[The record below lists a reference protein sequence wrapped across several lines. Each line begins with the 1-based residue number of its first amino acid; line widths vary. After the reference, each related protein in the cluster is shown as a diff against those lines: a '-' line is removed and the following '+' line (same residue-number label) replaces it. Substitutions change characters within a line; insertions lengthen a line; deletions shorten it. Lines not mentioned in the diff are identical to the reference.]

1 MSGLRHLLLGLLLW
15 AGLASV
21 VSASGLTALAR
32 GDAAGSSVRD
42 EGASVVID
50 LALSQPVPWR
60 AYTLDAP
67 RRLVVDFSE
76 VRWDAPVPVTSTRI
90 GGVTAGPLQPGWSR
104 MVFALGAALAI
115 DEAGLDTTA
124 PDGRARLRLR
134 LAPVSEDA
142 FAAAS
147 GPPPDIGRALPEV
160 VIPAPPP
167 KPAGR
172 LRIVLDP
179 GHGGIDPGAQYD
191 GLTEADLMLT
201 FARELR
207 ELLIRAGFDVA
218 MTRDADVFVPLEA
231 RVSFARK
238 ADADAFLSLHAD
250 SLPEEAG
257 SAHGAT
263 VYILSDEAS
272 DMASQRLAERHDGA
286 DLLAGVDVT
295 GQGDEIALVLM
306 EMARAETEPRSRRL
320 AETLIEGIT
329 REAGRMNH
337 RPLRYAGFSV
347 LRSPS
352 VPSVLIEVGF
362 LSSPRDRAK
371 LASPEWRAKAAAGI
385 RDALLRWAEQDAARA
400 RLLRTRP

>member
-1 MSGLRHLLLGLLLW
+1 MSGLRLLFLCLALA
-15 AGLASV
+15 AGIASV
-21 VSASGLTALAR
+21 ASASGLTALAR
-32 GDAAGSSVRD
+32 GEAAGSAVRD
-42 EGASVVID
+42 EGASVVVD

-67 RRLVVDFSE
+67 RRLVIDFSE
-76 VRWDAPVPVTSTRI
+76 VRWDGPVSVESARI
-90 GGVTAGPLQPGWSR
+90 AGVAAGPIHPGWSR
-104 MVFALGAALAI
+104 MVVQLDAPLAI
-115 DEAGLDTTA
+115 AEAGLDTSS

-134 LAPVSEDA
+134 LAPVSGEA
-142 FAAAS
+142 FTAAS
-147 GPPPDIGRALPEV
+147 GAPPDLARILPEA

-167 KPAGR
+167 KPEGR

-179 GHGGIDPGAQYD
+179 GHGGIDPGAQYE

-207 ELLIRAGFDVA
+207 DLLIRAGFDVA
-218 MTRDADVFVPLEA
+218 MTRDADVFVPLGA
-231 RVSFARK
+231 RVSFAHE
-238 ADADAFLSLHAD
+238 AGADAFLSLHAD
-250 SLPEEAG
+250 SLPQEAG

-263 VYILSDEAS
+263 VYLLSEDAS
-272 DMASQRLAERHDGA
+272 DMASQRLAERHDGS

-306 EMARAETEPRSRRL
+306 DMARVETEPRSRRL
-320 AETLIEGIT
+320 AEALIGGIT

-337 RPLRYAGFSV
+337 RPLRSAGFSV

-371 LASPEWRAKAAAGI
+371 IASPEWRAKAAAGI
-385 RDALLRWAEQDAARA
+385 RDALVLWAEEDAARA